1 MTKVETSR
9 TVRREVQLA
18 ATERG
23 VIELTREGIY
33 IREKGRRTKYGPI
46 TYSHVFMI
54 GARMKAEENMKARK
68 LRRASRRK
76 TSHRRKL

>member
-1 MTKVETSR
+1 MTKLTK

-18 ATERG
+18 LTEPG

-46 TYSHVFMI
+46 TYSHVFML
-54 GARMKAEENMKARK
+54 GARMKAEENIRERRERRK
-68 LRRASRRK
+68 LRRK
-76 TSHRRKL
+76 PSHRR